1 MIKSILAVSQ
11 DDGNAQCVLFQ
22 FDVPDA
28 KFDLLSAVKKA
39 ANEYCRTDDGR
50 DRYEYNSKSFNWG
63 DFMIYVPNDICKKYG
78 FTKIDDTENDEIVN
92 FDEALVDLECDKEI
106 TDLKNDEP
114 VGSYELIH
122 ADALTVDADVIVHQ
136 TNCKGVMGAGIAKQ
150 VRDQFPDVFKKYKA
164 LCDRYRHN
172 TSELLGAC
180 QFVEENGKTICN
192 AFGQDGFNK
201 PGCNT
206 DYIALRECLKKIAK
220 RYSEKTVA
228 LPYKI
233 GCGLAGGDWFIVET
247 MIRDELVER
256 GHCRVLVCQWP

>member
-1 MIKSILAVSQ
+1 MMLRSQKARYHFKKGFNMRNHKEVEAIRKKYPIGTRIKLIEMKDKWPVPPGTCGTVNHVD
-11 DDGNAQCVLFQ
+11 DDGQIHVDWECSSSLAL
-22 FDVPDA
+22 DVD
-28 KFDLLSAVKKA
+28 V
-39 ANEYCRTDDGR
+39 
-50 DRYEYNSKSFNWG
+50 DRFH
-63 DFMIYVPNDICKKYG
+63 
-78 FTKIDDTENDEIVN
+78 KI
-92 FDEALVDLECDKEI
+92 
-106 TDLKNDEP
+106 
-114 VGSYELIH
+114 GSYEMIH

-164 LCDRYRHN
+164 LCDKYRYH
-172 TSELLGAC
+172 TYELLGAC

-233 GCGLAGGDWFIVET
+233 GCGLARGDWFIVET